1 MNMKNIYKILSV
13 LLVAIVIASCDKNPD
28 NVVYTVLDDF
38 TEGAVLRTINV
49 NNAVLNSSQPDSEFS
64 VEVEEQDSQDGGRM
78 ESVDVHVTLRDLTPD
93 NGTSVADSKYV
104 KTFTPDAFSEG
115 PVGLPR
121 ATITV
126 TYGEAFAAMGLD
138 PSDIAPGDVFIIELY
153 LNLDDGSTWGPN
165 DVGTSVTGGF
175 FNSPFQYNALITC
188 SPAAGDY
195 LVEMFDSF
203 GDGWQTTTGNGGD
216 GIQVDVDGVIQEVG
230 LCSPYGGS
238 NIGTFLESGAG
249 TGCTENDG
257 YEGNATVTIPD
268 GAESALWNFPGDR
281 YGEISFNIYGTQG
294 QLLLAVGLG
303 EGAAGLLPV
312 TECAQ

>member
-1 MNMKNIYKILSV
+1 MKNIYKILSV
-13 LLVAIVIASCDKNPD
+13 FLVAIVIASCDTNPD

-38 TEGAVLRTINV
+38 TEGAVLRTIVV

-78 ESVDVHVTLRDLTPD
+78 ESVDVHVTLRDLTPE

-104 KTFTPDAFSEG
+104 KTFLPAAFSEG

-126 TYGEAFAAMGLD
+126 TYGEAFAAMGLN

-188 SPAAGDY
+188 SPASGDY

-203 GDGWQTTTGNGGD
+203 GDGWQTDDGNGGS
-216 GIQVDVDGVIQEVG
+216 GITVDVDGDIQEVG
-230 LCSPYGGS
+230 LCSPYGAAA
-238 NIGTFLESGAG
+238 GTFLGG
-249 TGCTENDG
+249 PDCTPNDG
-257 YEGNATVTIPD
+257 YEGSAVVTIPD
-268 GAESALWNFPGDR
+268 GAASALWNFPGDR
-281 YGEISFNIYGTQG
+281 YGEIAFNIYGTQG
-294 QLLLAVGLG
+294 QLLYAVATG
-303 EGAAGLLPV
+303 EGAAGLMPV